1 MTEKTVVLIKPDGIA
16 RSLVGELIS
25 RFEKVG
31 LKIVAMKMIW
41 VEKDII
47 GKHYSDNESY
57 LKGVGVKTLE
67 NYEKYGFDA
76 NESLGTKDPLK
87 IGKKVR
93 DMNMEFMSSGPVI
106 AMILEAPGAISI
118 VRKIVGST
126 FPDSANPGTI
136 RGDYSYDS
144 AMDSNIKKRTTR
156 NLVHASGNKEDAE
169 FEIKLWF
176 KESEIYSY
184 KTLAETFFE

>member
-1 MTEKTVVLIKPDGIA
+1 
-16 RSLVGELIS
+16 
-25 RFEKVG
+25 
-31 LKIVAMKMIW
+31 
-41 VEKDII
+41 
-47 GKHYSDNESY
+47 

-93 DMNMEFMSSGPVI
+93 EMNMDFMSSGPVI
-106 AMILEAPGAISI
+106 AMILQAPGAINI